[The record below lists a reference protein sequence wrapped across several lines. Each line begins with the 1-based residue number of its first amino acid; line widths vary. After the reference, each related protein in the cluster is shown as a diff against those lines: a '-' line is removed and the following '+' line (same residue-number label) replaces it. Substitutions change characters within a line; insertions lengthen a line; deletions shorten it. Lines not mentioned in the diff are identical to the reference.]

1 MYLLKLVFVISN
13 ILYTI
18 CVPTTQPPTST
29 TSPQP
34 TSAPPTTKQQ
44 NSSQPDLNDDMRE
57 ILRASQIESD
67 DSSTFYMCP
76 PPSGSTLVRLEPP
89 RACPNYKLGKNFTEG
104 IAVIFK
110 ENISPYKF
118 KANIYYKNIIMTTV
132 WSGSSYAVVTNRYTD
147 RVPIKVPE
155 ITDLIDRRG
164 MCLSKADYIRNN
176 YEFTAFDKDENPR
189 EMHLKP
195 SKFNTPGSRGWH
207 TTNDTYTKVGSPG
220 FYRTGT
226 SVNCIVEEV
235 DARSVYPY
243 DSFAISTGDIIH
255 MSPFFGLRDG
265 AHTEHTSYSNDR
277 FQQIEGYYPI
287 DLDTRLQVGAP
298 VSRNFLTTQHVTIAW
313 NWVPKLREVCTLAK
327 WREIDEILRDEYK
340 GSYRF
345 TAKSISATFIS
356 DTTQFDISRVKLSE
370 CAKREATEAI
380 DKIYKRKY
388 NSTHIQTGDL
398 ETYLARG
405 GFIIAFRPM
414 ISNELAK
421 LYINELARSNRT
433 VDLNALLNPSHKV
446 SGRRKRSIENETLKR
461 LKRNVDGGVETVNN
475 ATLLKTTSS
484 IHFAMLQFA
493 YDHIQSHVN
502 EMLSRIA
509 TAWCTLQNKE
519 RTLWNE
525 VMKLNPTSVAS
536 AAMDQRVSARMLGDV
551 LAVTQCVNISGSN
564 VFIQNSMRVTGS
576 TTTCYSRPLI
586 SFKALENSTDYIEG
600 QLGENNELLIE
611 RKLIEPCTANNK
623 RYFKFGADYVY
634 FENYAYVRKVPLSEI
649 EMISAY
655 VDLNITLL
663 EDREFLP
670 LEVYTRAE
678 LEDTG
683 LLDYSEIQRR
693 NQLHTL
699 KFYDIDSVVKVDNNL
714 IIMRG
719 MANFFQGLGDVGAGF
734 GKVVLGAANAVI
746 STVSGVSSFLNNPF
760 GALAAGLL
768 ILAGLFAAFL
778 AYRYVS
784 KLKSNP
790 MKALYPVTTRN
801 LKDNAK
807 EGMVSENGENGN
819 ENGDE
824 FDEEKLL
831 QAKEMIKYMSLVSAM
846 ERQEHKAMK
855 KNSGPAILASRV
867 TNLALKHRGPKYKRL
882 KNMDDDENKGV

>member
-1 MYLLKLVFVISN
+1 MYLITLVFFIN
-13 ILYTI
+13 ILFI
-18 CVPTTQPPTST
+18 QCVPTTQPTEST
-29 TSPQP
+29 PPITPSP
-34 TSAPPTTKQQ
+34 PPK
-44 NSSQPDLNDDMRE
+44 NSSSNTELNDDMRE
-57 ILRASQIESD
+57 ILRESQIESD
-67 DSSTFYMCP
+67 DTATFFMCP

-118 KANIYYKNIIMTTV
+118 KANIYYKNIIITTV
-132 WSGSSYAVVTNRYTD
+132 WSGSSYAVVTNMHTD
-147 RVPIKVPE
+147 RVPIKVQE
-155 ITDLIDRRG
+155 ITELIDRRG

-176 YEFTAFDKDENPR
+176 YEFTAFDKDEDPR

-207 TTNDTYTKVGSPG
+207 TTNDTYTKIGSPG

-298 VSRNFLTTQHVTIAW
+298 VSRNFLTTQHVTVAW
-313 NWVPKLREVCTLAK
+313 NWVPKIREVCTLAK
-327 WREIDEILRDEYK
+327 WREIDEIIRDEYK

-356 DTTQFDISRVKLSE
+356 DATQFDINRVKLSD

-380 DKIYKRKY
+380 DKIYKNKY
-388 NSTHIQTGDL
+388 NKTHIQTGEL

-421 LYINELARSNRT
+421 LYINELARSDRT
-433 VDLNALLNPSHKV
+433 VDLNALLNPSH
-446 SGRRKRSIENETLKR
+446 SAGGRKKRSIETETLGRSKR
-461 LKRNVDGGVETVNN
+461 DVDGGVQNVNN
-475 ATLLKTTSS
+475 ATLIKTTSS

-509 TAWCTLQNKE
+509 TAWCNLQNKE

-525 VMKLNPTSVAS
+525 VMKLNPTSITS
-536 AAMDQRVSARMLGDV
+536 TIMDQKVSARLLGDV
-551 LAVTQCVNISGSN
+551 IAVTQCVNISGSN

-600 QLGENNELLIE
+600 QLGENNELLVD

-623 RYFKFGADYVY
+623 RYFKFGVDYVY
-634 FENYAYVRKVPLSEI
+634 FENYVYIRKVPLNEI
-649 EMISAY
+649 EMISTY

-693 NQLHTL
+693 NQLHAL

-746 STVSGVSSFLNNPF
+746 STVSGISSFLNNPF
-760 GALAAGLL
+760 GALAVGLL

-801 LKDNAK
+801 LKESSK
-807 EGMVSENGENGN
+807 EKIGDGDED
-819 ENGDE
+819 GDE
-824 FDEEKLL
+824 FDEDKLS
-831 QAKEMIKYMSLVSAM
+831 QAKEMIKYMTLISAM
-846 ERQEHKAMK
+846 EKQEHKAMK
-855 KNSGPAILASRV
+855 KNSGPAILANRV
-867 TNLALKHRGPKYKRL
+867 ANLALKHRGPKYKRL
-882 KNMDDDENKGV
+882 KNMDDENDEV

>member
-1 MYLLKLVFVISN
+1 MFSLYLYIFFI
-13 ILYTI
+13 IYTLII
-18 CVPTTQPPTST
+18 CDPTTPESTINPLNHHNLSTPKPTS
-29 TSPQP
+29 
-34 TSAPPTTKQQ
+34 
-44 NSSQPDLNDDMRE
+44 DDIRE
-57 ILRASQIESD
+57 ILRESQIESD
-67 DSSTFYMCP
+67 DTSTFYMCP

-118 KANIYYKNIIMTTV
+118 KANIYYKNIIITTV
-132 WSGSSYAVVTNRYTD
+132 WSGSTYAVITNRYTD
-147 RVPIKVPE
+147 RVPIGVPE
-155 ITDLIDRRG
+155 ITELIDRRG

-176 YEFTAFDKDENPR
+176 YEFTAFDKDEDPR
-189 EMHLKP
+189 EVHLKP

-207 TTNDTYTKVGSPG
+207 TVNDTYTKIGGSG
-220 FYRTGT
+220 FYHSGT

-265 AHTEHTSYSNDR
+265 AHTEYISYSTDR

-287 DLDTRLQVGAP
+287 DLDTRLQLGAP
-298 VSRNFLTTQHVTIAW
+298 VSRNFLTTQHVTVAW
-313 NWVPKLREVCTLAK
+313 NWVPKIREVCTLAK
-327 WREIDEILRDEYK
+327 WREIDEIIRDEYK

-356 DTTQFDISRVKLSE
+356 DTTQFDIDRVKLSD
-370 CAKREATEAI
+370 CAKREAIEAI
-380 DKIYKRKY
+380 DKIYKKKY
-388 NSTHIQTGDL
+388 NKTHIQTGEL

-421 LYINELARSNRT
+421 LYINELVRSNRT
-433 VDLNALLNPSHKV
+433 VDLKSLLNPSV
-446 SGRRKRSIENETLKR
+446 RGGARKRRSVEENKRSKRNIEGGIEN
-461 LKRNVDGGVETVNN
+461 VNN
-475 ATLLKTTSS
+475 STIIKTTSS
-484 IHFAMLQFA
+484 VHFAMLQFA

-509 TAWCTLQNKE
+509 TAWCNLQNKE

-536 AAMDQRVSARMLGDV
+536 VAMDQRVSARMLGDV
-551 LAVTQCVNISGSN
+551 LAVTQCVNISGSS
-564 VFIQNSMRVTGS
+564 VFIQNSMRVLGS

-586 SFKALENSTDYIEG
+586 SFKALENSTNYIEG
-600 QLGENNELLIE
+600 QLGENNELLVE
-611 RKLIEPCTANNK
+611 RKLIEPCTANHK
-623 RYFKFGADYVY
+623 RYFKFGVDYVY
-634 FENYAYVRKVPLSEI
+634 FENYAYVRKVPLNEI

-693 NQLHTL
+693 NQLHAL
-699 KFYDIDSVVKVDNNL
+699 KFYDIDSVVKVDNNVV
-714 IIMRG
+714 IMRG
-719 MANFFQGLGDVGAGF
+719 IANFFQGLGDVGAGF

-746 STVSGVSSFLNNPF
+746 ATVSGVSSFLNNPF
-760 GALAAGLL
+760 GALAVGLL

-801 LKDNAK
+801 LKESVK
-807 EGMVSENGENGN
+807 NGN
-819 ENGDE
+819 SGNNSDGEENDDNI
-824 FDEEKLL
+824 DEEKLQ

-846 ERQEHKAMK
+846 EQQEHKAIK
-855 KNSGPAILASRV
+855 KNSGPALLASHI
-867 TNLALKHRGPKYKRL
+867 TNLSLKHRGPKYKRL
-882 KNMDDDENKGV
+882 KNVNENESKV